1 MALKHELLKLD
12 DLALSLAVEMRFRC
26 LQERRPIEAMLAE
39 KILVLAEPLQ
49 ALLLLVMPGIWPT
62 LTTLLLRLLYA
73 SRGRLEQV
81 LGIITHH
88 QIFECNS
95 R

>member
-1 MALKHELLKLD
+1 MALKHELPKLD
-12 DLALSLAVEMRFRC
+12 DLALSLAVEMCFRC
-26 LQERRPIEAMLAE
+26 LQERRPIEAMLA
-39 KILVLAEPLQ
+39 KQILVLAEPLQ

-73 SRGRLEQV
+73 SLGRLEQV

-95 R
+95 L